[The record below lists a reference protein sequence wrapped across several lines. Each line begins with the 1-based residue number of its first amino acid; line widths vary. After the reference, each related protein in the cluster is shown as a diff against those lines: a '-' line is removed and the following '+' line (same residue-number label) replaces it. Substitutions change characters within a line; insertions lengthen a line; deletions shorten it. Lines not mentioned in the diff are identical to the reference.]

1 MSSDLG
7 LRKKNRIKRI
17 TKKMFEWERTA
28 VCDGVVVFQKGS
40 AKKESAILIT
50 IPKAVIKSAVT
61 RNNVRRRAR
70 EIFRK
75 NASKEGG
82 IDFLVK
88 FSSCPDNFDSKLEE
102 FFKNV

>member
-7 LRKKNRIKRI
+7 FRKKNRIKRI
-17 TKKMFEWERTA
+17 TKKMFEWEKTV
-28 VCDGVVVFQKGS
+28 VCDGVVVFQKES

-61 RNNVRRRAR
+61 RNNIRRRAR
-70 EIFRK
+70 EVFRK
-75 NASKEGG
+75 NTSKEDG

-88 FSSCPDNFDSKLEE
+88 FNSCPAVFGSKLEE

>member
-7 LRKKNRIKRI
+7 FRKKNRIKRI
-17 TKKMFEWERTA
+17 TEKMFGWEKTV
-28 VCDGVVVFQKGS
+28 VCDGVVVFQKES
-40 AKKESAILIT
+40 TKKESAILIT

-61 RNNVRRRAR
+61 RNNIRRRAR
-70 EIFRK
+70 EVFRK
-75 NASKEGG
+75 NTSKEDG

-88 FSSCPDNFDSKLEE
+88 FNSCPDNFDSKLEE